1 VSVIGTWVQRV
12 AQDWLILEITHNGV
26 ALGLSVAAQFAPML
40 VLAPYGGLLVD
51 RLDRRRTIMVTQAIS
66 GLLAVVLALIT
77 LLDVVSLWSVL
88 ALGLALGLVTVLDV
102 PARQAFVA
110 SMVEPADYANAQA
123 LASSV
128 NNAGRLVGPAVA
140 GVLIAG
146 AGVGVA
152 FLVNAAS
159 FVAVLISLAML
170 DVGRLRPSPRIP
182 RGKGQVREGARYL
195 WGSPQLRATIIL
207 VAVVAIFGQNF
218 RVVLPLAATELY
230 HGDAAT
236 YGWLTSAIG
245 LGALVGAVVS
255 ASMHIPTAWSLV
267 VTAVAFGM
275 ANLLAA
281 FSPAL
286 AMALVVMVGVGITNI
301 IFNTLARSVLLLNSE
316 PEMHGRMMAIHGQV
330 FLGSTPLGGPL
341 VGWLCEMWGAR
352 AGFLVAGGAALL
364 AAALLVRIAYRVR
377 DQPPAVNG

>member
-40 VLAPYGGLLVD
+40 LLAPYGGLLVD
-51 RLDRRRTIMVTQAIS
+51 RLDRRRTIMATQAIS

-152 FLVNAAS
+152 FVVNAAS

-195 WGSPQLRATIIL
+195 WESPQLRPTIIL

-255 ASMHIPTAWSLV
+255 ASVHIPTAWSLV
-267 VTAVAFGM
+267 LTAVAFGM

-341 VGWLCEMWGAR
+341 IGWLCEVWGAR

-364 AAALLVRIAYRVR
+364 AAALLVRTAYRAR
-377 DQPPAVNG
+377 DQPPAVSG